1 MVKKALGKGLSAL
14 IPESEE
20 INENS
25 ILELKITEIEANENQ
40 PRRNFD
46 QDALKDLAESIREH
60 GIVQP
65 IIVRKEKDVYQIVAG
80 ERRWRAARL
89 AGLRTISAVIKD
101 YSDTQIL
108 EIALIEN
115 LQREDLNPIE
125 EANAFK
131 SLMEEHNLSQEEI
144 AKRIGKS
151 RPAIGNSLRLLNLH
165 DEVKEFLITGKI
177 TAGHARALL
186 SIEER
191 EKQIDMANRII
202 NEGLNVRQVEK
213 FAREKKQ
220 KRTKKA
226 KTSEVMELEE
236 KLRNFFGTKVNLI
249 HGKKKGKIEIEYYG
263 IDDLDRILSLL
274 EKN

>member
-1 MVKKALGKGLSAL
+1 MAKKALGKGLSAL